1 MNFYEHFLCLG
12 HKKKK
17 PIFQTLLTMKLIVL
31 FMILS
36 LKVSAGLYAQV
47 ISLKVSNA
55 RLDQVMIEI
64 KKQSGF
70 SFWYDD
76 NVLKG
81 SKPVSVQLNN
91 MSLTEALDKVFAN
104 QPITY
109 SVTDKTIVLKAKPNS
124 NTSSSVQQTIYGKVT
139 DEFGQPLPGVT
150 IREKGVADRPFI
162 TGEKGLFYIPVKSR
176 ESMLVFTY
184 IGYETRELKV
194 ATFKDDPTN
203 LTVVAMRP
211 DVGRL
216 DEVQVQAYGTG
227 TKRTSTGN
235 ITTIPKEVLEKNP
248 SRNVLEIIKNQ
259 VPGLFIQQD
268 NGGGAGNRINA
279 TIRGTQVFG
288 YSEPLLIVDGAQF
301 PLGKMPLDL
310 YGYNNKN
317 NDPLTSTPAT
327 IDNVPRGYGN
337 GLDFLDPSMIESIDI
352 LKDAAATSIYGS
364 RGAYG
369 VIIITTKKGKQGE
382 PRFSI
387 NVNTKL
393 DVQGYTPELL
403 KTTDFINLQLE
414 SYRNSGQAIS
424 NNQQGFPVNGTW
436 PATRYTN
443 WNKYF
448 APQQPLNYN
457 VNGSYSGGF
466 NNFTYYLGGNFQ
478 NDRSVNIGPG
488 GSKRGGANI
497 NLAFNQGGKFDA
509 AISALYSSNVDNA
522 VNVIG
527 DVRLAPNAPP
537 QILPNGFYNWNE
549 YGSLLVTMA
558 DLSKLFQSN
567 TNLFNTGLTLNYR
580 PVKGL
585 TIETRVGYNT
595 TNSRQFAATPST
607 ALNPNRNPLQPPTTS
622 SNVLSSGMRTITLDP
637 NIAYVS
643 KLGSL
648 GSLSARAGFTLR
660 DEYTYSTQIRGTNLL
675 TDVVI
680 DNPTF
685 TQNPSDITATYN
697 YEPGRYLGYFAQLNY
712 NWNNKYILDLNA
724 RYDGSTKFGS
734 GNRYGLFGSVSGAW
748 IMSAEP
754 WFAKALPFVA
764 FGKLRASWGTQGGDG
779 IANYQYVAMLG
790 KNSGQGQY
798 LNQTSLFPQNLANP
812 DLHWEK
818 NTKSELGLDL
828 NFLKGNL
835 TTSFS
840 YYRNISSDQL
850 QSMPLP
856 TSTGFASIIT
866 NTPAT
871 IQNTGVEAVVG
882 LLVATS
888 KDFSWRANF
897 NASIQRNQVT
907 KLDPAMTNLFF
918 NYEQGKSVNG
928 KRVINFVGVNP
939 QNGDLMYREANGIIS
954 NDLRPNVFI
963 DLGNA
968 LSGQIDRNKYSEWV
982 DFSPKFFGALN
993 NRFNYKAF
1001 SLGFT
1006 IGYTKRMMQ
1015 NDLKSGLMSMYYF
1028 ENMSTLA
1035 LDRWQRPGQVSD
1047 IGKLTFTPAS
1057 QSPNGTTYGVEDGSV
1072 VRLQNADISWNLPKK
1087 TVEKLGLKNVSL
1099 QLTGSNLFVIWTPF
1113 SGTDPDVTRIGYAL
1127 TRTFQGA
1134 LKVSF

>member
-1 MNFYEHFLCLG
+1 MNFYELFLCLG

-31 FMILS
+31 FMVLS

-55 RLDQVMIEI
+55 RLDQVMVEI

-76 NVLKG
+76 NVLKS

-91 MSLTEALDKVFAN
+91 MPLTEALDKVFAN

-124 NTSSSVQQTIYGKVT
+124 NTSSSVQQNVYVGGTVT
-139 DEFGQPLPGVT
+139 DEFGQALPGVT
-150 IREKGVADRPFI
+150 VIEKGVADKPQI
-162 TGEKGLFYIPVKSR
+162 TAKNGLFYMPVKSR

-184 IGYETRELKV
+184 IGYETRELK
-194 ATFKDDPTN
+194 ASAFKDDPRN

-259 VPGLFIQQD
+259 VPGLFIEQQD
-268 NGGGAGNRINA
+268 GSPGSRIKA
-279 TIRGTQVFG
+279 TIRGAQVFG
-288 YSEPLLIVDGAQF
+288 YSEPLLIVDGVQF
-301 PLGKMPLDL
+301 PMGKLPLDL
-310 YGYNNKN
+310 YGNNGKVS
-317 NDPLTSTPAT
+317 DRLTSAPAT
-327 IDNVPRGYGN
+327 ITEVPHGFGN

-403 KTTDFINLQLE
+403 NTTDFINLQRE
-414 SYRNSGQAIS
+414 AFRNQGTAIGS
-424 NNQQGFPVNGTW
+424 DAPAINGTW

-443 WNKYF
+443 WNTYF
-448 APQQPLNYN
+448 APQKPLNYN

-488 GSKRGGANI
+488 GSKRGGGNI

-509 AISALYSSNVDNA
+509 ALSALYSSSVDNSIN
-522 VNVIG
+522 VNGNVT
-527 DVRLAPNAPP
+527 LAPNAPP
-537 QILPNGFYNWNE
+537 LVLADGSYNFVDYPNN
-549 YGSLLVTMA
+549 VMA
-558 DLSKLFQSN
+558 DFSKLFKSN
-567 TNLFNTGLTLNYR
+567 VNAFNTGLTLNYR
-580 PVKGL
+580 PLKGL
-585 TIETRVGYNT
+585 TIETRVGYNLT
-595 TNSRQFAATPST
+595 SARQFAATPST
-607 ALNPNRNPLQPPTTS
+607 ALVPSDFAGTQSNIQNS
-622 SNVLSSGMRTITLDP
+622 SMRTLTLDP
-637 NIAYVS
+637 NIAYIS

-648 GSLSARAGFTLR
+648 GNLSARAGLTLQ
-660 DEYTYSTQIRGTNLL
+660 DQYTTSARITGRRLL
-675 TDVVI
+675 SDAVI
-680 DNPTF
+680 ENPTF
-685 TQNPSDITATYN
+685 VSNQAGLSATYN
-697 YEPGRYLGYFAQLNY
+697 YDPARYIGYFAQLNY
-712 NWNNKYILDLNA
+712 IWNNKYILDLNA
-724 RYDGSTKFGS
+724 RYDGSTKFGP
-734 GNRYGLFGSVSGAW
+734 GNRFGLFGSVSGAW

-754 WFAKALPFVA
+754 WFAKALPFIS
-764 FGKLRASWGTQGGDG
+764 FSKLRASWGTQGGDG
-779 IANYQYVAMLG
+779 ISNYQYQALLYRFD
-790 KNSGQGQY
+790 SY
-798 LNQTSLFPQNLANP
+798 FNQISVVPRNLTNP

-818 NTKSELGLDL
+818 NTKSELGMEL

-840 YYRNISSDQL
+840 YYRTISKDQL
-850 QSMPLP
+850 LNIALP
-856 TSTGFASIIT
+856 TTTGFASIVNNSPT
-866 NTPAT
+866 T
-871 IQNTGVEAVVG
+871 IQNTGFEAVVG
-882 LLVATS
+882 VMVATS
-888 KDFSWRANF
+888 KDFNWRANF
-897 NASIQRNQVT
+897 NLSIQRNKVT
-907 KLDPAMTNLFF
+907 KLDQEMTNIFF

-954 NDLRPNVFI
+954 NDLRPNASQSLA
-963 DLGNA
+963 DAYSLK
-968 LSGQIDRNKYSEWV
+968 IDRNRNSEWV
-982 DFSPKFFGALN
+982 DLSPRFFGGLN

-1006 IGYTKRMMQ
+1006 IGFTRRMVDNQ
-1015 NDLKSGLMSMYYF
+1015 LKISLMRIDES

-1035 LDRWQRPGQVSD
+1035 FDRWYYPGQVSA
-1047 IGKLTFTPAS
+1047 IGKLQRGANTKTDTNFS
-1057 QSPNGTTYGVEDGSV
+1057 IEDGSV
-1072 VRLQNADISWNLPKK
+1072 VRLQNADISWSLPKK

-1099 QLTGSNLFVIWTPF
+1099 QLTGSNLFILYTPF
-1113 SGTDPDVTRIGYAL
+1113 TGADPDVLNVRNAL
-1127 TRTFQGA
+1127 TRTFQGTVR
-1134 LKVSF
+1134 VSF